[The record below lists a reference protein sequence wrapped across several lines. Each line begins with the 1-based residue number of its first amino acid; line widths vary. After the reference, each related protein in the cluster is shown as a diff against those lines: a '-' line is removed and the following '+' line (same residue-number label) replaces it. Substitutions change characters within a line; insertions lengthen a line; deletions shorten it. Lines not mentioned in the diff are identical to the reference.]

1 MINACQAV
9 LIPACDRSLMLYK
22 LLGADVSFS
31 LLNSA
36 VPWERKKKMSVLRCR
51 SGHHLGC
58 KRLASDLL
66 DLEQQLASL
75 DYIKER
81 TGSQQEVD
89 EPANPVAG
97 GFADPSRVL

>member
-1 MINACQAV
+1 MINVCQAV
-9 LIPACDRSLMLYK
+9 LIPACDQSLTLHK

-51 SGHHLGC
+51 SGHHLGR

-66 DLEQQLASL
+66 DPEQQLASL
-75 DYIKER
+75 DFI
-81 TGSQQEVD
+81 
-89 EPANPVAG
+89 
-97 GFADPSRVL
+97 DPSKRLMSL